1 MSAVMSPQ
9 VTGPDV
15 VAAARGWLGTPFQHQ
30 QRTKGLAVD
39 CAGLVIGVA
48 RELGLVPA
56 DFDVTHYPRQPDGVS
71 LLRWCEE
78 HMARIEQAAMRPGD
92 VVVVAFDVRPQHLG
106 IVGDYRHGGL
116 SMIHAYEH
124 AMVHKVVEHR
134 LMFSQAMQ
142 FRAAYRLRGVA

>member
-1 MSAVMSPQ
+1 MSGVLVSGA
-9 VTGPDV
+9 DV
-15 VAAARGWLGTPFQHQ
+15 VACARTWIGTPFQHQ
-30 QRTKGLAVD
+30 QRIKGLAVD

-56 DFDVTHYPRQPDGVS
+56 EFDVTHYSRQPDGVS
-71 LLRWCEE
+71 IQRWCQE
-78 HMARIEQAAMRPGD
+78 HMLCVEQSAMRPGD

-106 IVGDYRHGGL
+106 IVGNYWHGGM

-134 LMFSQAMQ
+134 LLFSQAMR
-142 FRAAYRLRGVA
+142 FSAAYRLRGVG